1 MSLQQYKANS
11 LLVVI
16 ISPPEYPRT
25 HSSVYL
31 DRVAGLLHHTLQHHH
46 DLVPEDHH
54 HHHRYHR
61 SHDAAPLLEE
71 VLGAHLVEGAVLVDL
86 VYEGGR
92 PDEEQLVLLTLA
104 VRPDLEAAVTFILFN
119 VLMWSKNIWLSK
131 AIIVRRARKVK
142 YVLHAY

>member
-1 MSLQQYKANS
+1 M
-11 LLVVI
+11 I

-54 HHHRYHR
+54 HHHHHHHRYHR

-86 VYEGGR
+86 VYEGGG

-104 VRPDLEAAVTFILFN
+104 VRPDLEAADTYICILSN

-131 AIIVRRARKVK
+131 AIIVRRGEKSKICFARI
-142 YVLHAY
+142 LTMT

>member
-1 MSLQQYKANS
+1 M
-11 LLVVI
+11 I
-16 ISPPEYPRT
+16 IFPPEYPRT

-46 DLVPEDHH
+46 DLVPGGYYH

-86 VYEGGR
+86 VYEGGG

-104 VRPDLEAAVTFILFN
+104 VRPDLEAAALILSN
-119 VLMWSKNIWLSK
+119 VLMWSKNIWLSR
-131 AIIVRRARKVK
+131 AIIVRRGEKSKICFARI
-142 YVLHAY
+142 LTMT

>member
-16 ISPPEYPRT
+16 IFPPEYPRT

-31 DRVAGLLHHTLQHHH
+31 DRVAGLLHHALQHHH
-46 DLVPEDHH
+46 DLVPGGYYHH
-54 HHHRYHR
+54 HHRYHRYHRYHR

-86 VYEGGR
+86 VYEGGG

-104 VRPDLEAAVTFILFN
+104 VRPDLEAADTLFYP
-119 VLMWSKNIWLSK
+119 MF
-131 AIIVRRARKVK
+131 
-142 YVLHAY
+142 

>member
-1 MSLQQYKANS
+1 M
-11 LLVVI
+11 

-31 DRVAGLLHHTLQHHH
+31 DRVAGLLHHALQHHH
-46 DLVPEDHH
+46 DLVPGGYYH

-86 VYEGGR
+86 VYEGGG

-104 VRPDLEAAVTFILFN
+104 VRPDLEAAALILSN
-119 VLMWSKNIWLSK
+119 VLMWSKNIWLSR
-131 AIIVRRARKVK
+131 AIIVRRGEKSKICFARI
-142 YVLHAY
+142 LTMT